1 MFVSLARR
9 GSELKESI
17 SCSSLV
23 SSLVSL
29 AMETNS
35 LEHHQPSDSPKP
47 SLDQEPS
54 RRFWDIL
61 DLHKWE
67 GFWYSTGHLE
77 GTKDLQAHHESRDD
91 DIVLASSIKTGTT
104 WLKALCFCIMQG
116 QKGADKG
123 KVGEKEE
130 EEDDPLL
137 KNHPTFY
144 VQTIESKNYEKNST
158 VDLSGM
164 PSPRLFHTH
173 IPYNALPESMKK
185 SNCKIVYIT
194 RNPKDTLVSMWHFLN
209 NVRTPEQGPY
219 PFDKAFESFCDGVHP
234 YGPFFDHVLE
244 YWKESLKKPE
254 KILFLRYE
262 EMKRDPKEEVKKLAS
277 FLGRPFANDKE
288 LEKVLWRCSLDRLK
302 NLEVNKNGLTSVGIP
317 KSSFFRLGVVGD
329 WKNNLSNEMQEK
341 LDQMT
346 KMKLDQNDEI

>member
-1 MFVSLARR
+1 
-9 GSELKESI
+9 
-17 SCSSLV
+17 
-23 SSLVSL
+23 
-29 AMETNS
+29 METKNS

-104 WLKALCFCIMQG
+104 WLK
-116 QKGADKG
+116 
-123 KVGEKEE
+123 
-130 EEDDPLL
+130 
-137 KNHPTFY
+137 
-144 VQTIESKNYEKNST
+144 
-158 VDLSGM
+158 
-164 PSPRLFHTH
+164 
-173 IPYNALPESMKK
+173 
-185 SNCKIVYIT
+185 
-194 RNPKDTLVSMWHFLN
+194 
-209 NVRTPEQGPY
+209 
-219 PFDKAFESFCDGVHP
+219 
-234 YGPFFDHVLE
+234 
-244 YWKESLKKPE
+244 
-254 KILFLRYE
+254 
-262 EMKRDPKEEVKKLAS
+262 
-277 FLGRPFANDKE
+277 E

-346 KMKLDQNDEI
+346 KMKLENTGLELEK